1 MLEKYLRSLE
11 ESQTSEPTVELH
23 GIDKWVAWTKSIP
36 TRIVGAFTGKQAH
49 VAIILSSVV
58 ILGSAFGVSALV
70 KHSLNLPDISKIP
83 VSPSGSLGKEG
94 ADSAS
99 TNQPGASNS
108 TSGSTGTK
116 QTQPGASNSTSGS
129 GSNTTSSGTS
139 SGPAGQSPVVN
150 PPTPPNDTVKAFLAR
165 HTVGTLHE
173 AIPHGVPTNHEHRTK
188 AVLKNP
194 APPNAEMT
202 YINIRGAVYVDESN
216 YRAPNTRVE
225 IINCQTYGL
234 KQATNAW
241 EKLIDLSP
249 GKLAGKGWHEDFS
262 TPGDA
267 MYTNIRTEASGS
279 KSVINYDGYN
289 LHFFNN
295 TNLAPLVYVGYNY
308 SEFVTGCSTR
318 LILEDPNGP
327 DNRASSAYIITTG
340 NDWKKADNTCTVNQ
354 SGATLCYAIGAG
366 RYIKATSNWR
376 RVVYSSLDSADLNSK
391 PMPPDALFRNP
402 DGSFG
407 D

>member
-1 MLEKYLRSLE
+1 M
-11 ESQTSEPTVELH
+11 
-23 GIDKWVAWTKSIP
+23 KSVLVRV
-36 TRIVGAFTGKQAH
+36 TGAFADKRVLT
-49 VAIILSSVV
+49 VAILSAGV
-58 ILGSAFGVSALV
+58 ILAGAWVGVSALMGRLRPPATSEV
-70 KHSLNLPDISKIP
+70 P
-83 VSPSGSLGKEG
+83 VSSHSSLEERG
-94 ADSAS
+94 ADSLATRQSDS
-99 TNQPGASNS
+99 TGTSGSAGAKQAQPGASNS
-108 TSGSTGTK
+108 TTG
-116 QTQPGASNSTSGS
+116 N
-129 GSNTTSSGTS
+129 GSNATSSGS
-139 SGPAGQSPVVN
+139 SSSPDAQPPVV
-150 PPTPPNDTVKAFLAR
+150 TPPSASNDAVKALLGR
-165 HTVGTLHE
+165 HTAGSSHE

-194 APPNAEMT
+194 SPPNTEMT

-234 KQATNAW
+234 KQSSNAW

-249 GKLAGKGWHEDFS
+249 GKLAGKGWREDFS
-262 TPGDA
+262 APGDPI
-267 MYTNIRTEASGS
+267 YTNIRTEASGS

-308 SEFVTGCSTR
+308 SEFVTGCSSR
-318 LILEDPNGP
+318 LILEDPSGP
-327 DNRASSAYIITTG
+327 DNRSTSAYIITTG
-340 NDWKKADNTCTVNQ
+340 NDWKKADNTCTTNS

-366 RYIKATSNWR
+366 RFIRVTSNWR
-376 RVVYSSLDSADLNSK
+376 RVIYSSLDSTDLNSK
-391 PMPPDALFRNP
+391 PMPPEALFLNP